1 VKHDPIPLRAADEVE
16 AIAEA
21 CRVVHAILAELRGRV
36 APGVTTGELD
46 ALAEARLADLGARPA
61 FKGYH
66 GFPAS
71 ICISVNEEIVHGIPG
86 PRRLRAGDLVS
97 LDFGA
102 VKDGWYG
109 DAAITVPV
117 GEPSPLA
124 ARLAEV
130 TSQAL
135 ARGVAAARAGA
146 RLGDVGAAVQGC
158 AESAGFSVVRDF
170 VGHGIGRALHE
181 PPAVPNFGAPGT
193 GILLRPGMVLAIE
206 PMVAAGRP
214 EVELLG
220 DGWTAIS
227 ADRSLCAHFEHTIAV
242 TEAGPRIL
250 GAGEAPRNVV

>member
-1 VKHDPIPLRAADEVE
+1 MKHDPIALRGPDEVA

-21 CRVVHAILAELRGRV
+21 CRVVHVILAELRQRV
-36 APGVTTGELD
+36 APGISTGELD
-46 ALAEARLADLGARPA
+46 ALAEARLAELGALPA

-66 GFPAS
+66 GFPAC

-86 PRRLRAGDLVS
+86 PRRLQEGDLVS

-109 DAAITVPV
+109 DAAVTVAV
-117 GEPSPLA
+117 GAPTPAA
-124 ARLAEV
+124 ARLLEV
-130 TSQAL
+130 TAEAL
-135 ARGVAAARAGA
+135 DRGVAAARPGA

-158 AESAGFSVVRDF
+158 VEAEGFSVVRDF

-181 PPAVPNFGAPGT
+181 PPPVPNFGAPGT

-206 PMVAAGRP
+206 PMVTAGRP

-242 TEAGPRIL
+242 TESGPLVL
-250 GAGEAPRNVV
+250 GAGGALRNVV

>member
-1 VKHDPIPLRAADEVE
+1 MKHDPIALRDPDEVA
-16 AIAEA
+16 AIAES
-21 CRVVHAILAELRGRV
+21 CRVVHAILGEIRGRV
-36 APGVTTGELD
+36 APGITTGEID
-46 ALAEARLADLGARPA
+46 ALAEQRLAELGAQPA

-66 GFPAS
+66 GYPAC

-86 PRRLRAGDLVS
+86 SRRLQPGDLVS

-109 DAAITVPV
+109 DAAVTVSV
-117 GEPSPLA
+117 GEPTPVA
-124 ARLAEV
+124 ARLMAVTAE
-130 TSQAL
+130 AL
-135 ARGVAAARAGA
+135 ARGVAAARPGA

-158 AESAGFSVVRDF
+158 VEAGGFSVVRDF

-181 PPAVPNFGAPGT
+181 PPPVPNFGEAGT

-206 PMVAAGRP
+206 PMVTAGRP

-227 ADRSLCAHFEHTIAV
+227 ADRTLSAHFEHTIAV
-242 TEAGPRIL
+242 TEAGPVIL
-250 GAGEAPRNVV
+250 GASGPSRNLA